1 MTVVVGVDLGSSAA
15 RAIAC
20 DQEGQILATS
30 AVGYR
35 GSDSW
40 PAGRADPNSW
50 LEAMLTAMNEL
61 GLRYP
66 EAHKPA
72 ALAVGGQTPTTV
84 PMSGGLAVTV
94 GHRAVADLGLHE
106 VHAAQCEILRAE
118 LGDGFEP
125 CEIWDWVLRQLGGGP
140 FCGLWPG
147 DPLPAGFGEPI
158 ATGSSVGVSNGSHG
172 LAKGTVLVPAAADA
186 FMGFWACGAY
196 SPGFGHD
203 PGGRTGGLGL
213 AVASDSV
220 RGDMFSMPSALQG
233 VSIVGGPVNGH
244 GRLVE
249 WWASVSGLSISSV
262 LAKAAQVPP
271 GAGGTHVLPYL
282 AGERDPRWDKRLTGE
297 IHGLSLDSGPAE
309 ISRAVLESTAYGLAH
324 IAENLAA
331 GGYALQ
337 TLVCGGSPA
346 LSRLWCE
353 IKASVLGVEVLV
365 PEKPDYSAAY
375 GSALA
380 AGAGLDWW
388 PKPGVESAAWPMPA
402 MQTIL
407 PTHDSAYEHGYR
419 RFIELG
425 DSAVAR
431 LDAARLDGV

>member
-1 MTVVVGVDLGSSAA
+1 MSVVVGADLGSSAA

-20 DQEGQILATS
+20 DRQGKILATA

-35 GSDSW
+35 GSESW
-40 PAGRADPNSW
+40 PVGRADPNSW
-50 LEAMLTAMNEL
+50 LEAMLSAMNEL
-61 GLRYP
+61 VVRCP
-66 EAHKPA
+66 AASKPA

-84 PMSGGLAVTV
+84 PIPEGLAVTV
-94 GHRAVADLGLHE
+94 THPAVADLGLHE
-106 VHAAQCEILRAE
+106 VHAAQCEILRDE
-118 LGDGFEP
+118 LGDGFAP

-140 FCGLWPG
+140 FHGLWPG
-147 DPLPAGFGEPI
+147 DPAPVGFGEPI
-158 ATGSSVGVSNGSHG
+158 ATGSSVGVNDGSHG
-172 LAKGTVLVPAAADA
+172 LAKGTVLVPASADA

-196 SPGFGHD
+196 RPGVGHD
-203 PGGRTGGLGL
+203 PGGCTGGLGL

-220 RGDMFSMPSALQG
+220 RDGMFSMPSAVQD

-244 GRLVE
+244 GRLLE
-249 WWASVSGLSISSV
+249 WWASLSGLSIAAV

-271 GAGGTHVLPYL
+271 GAKGVLVLPYI

-297 IHGLSLDSGPAE
+297 IHGLSLDSGPEE

-331 GGYALQ
+331 GGYELQ
-337 TLVCGGSPA
+337 TLACGGSPA

-380 AGAGLDWW
+380 SGAGLDWW
-388 PKPGVESAAWPMPA
+388 PKPGVEYGAWPMPA

-407 PTHDSAYEHGYR
+407 PTHDPAYEHSYQ
-419 RFIELG
+419 RFIEFG
-425 DSAVAR
+425 NSAVAR
-431 LDAARLDGV
+431 LDTV

>member
-15 RAIAC
+15 RAVAC
-20 DQEGQILATS
+20 DQQGQTLATS
-30 AVGYR
+30 TVGYR

-40 PAGRADPNSW
+40 PAGRADPHSW
-50 LEAMLTAMNEL
+50 LEAMLSAMSEL
-61 GLRYP
+61 ALHCP
-66 EAHKPA
+66 AADKPA

-84 PMSGGLAVTV
+84 PMTGGLAVTV
-94 GHRAVADLGLHE
+94 SHRAVADLGLRE
-106 VHAAQCEILRAE
+106 VHAAQCQILRDE
-118 LGDGFEP
+118 LGGFEP
-125 CEIWDWVLRQLGGGP
+125 CEIWDWVLRQLGGAAFTGV
-140 FCGLWPG
+140 WPG
-147 DPLPAGFGEPI
+147 DPVPEGFGEPI
-158 ATGSSVGVSNGSHG
+158 AAGSPVGVSDGSHG
-172 LAKGTVLVPAAADA
+172 LAKGTVLVPASADA

-196 SPGFGHD
+196 SAGVGHD

-213 AVASDSV
+213 AVASESV
-220 RGDMFSMPSALQG
+220 RGDMFSMPSAVQG

-244 GRLVE
+244 GRLLD
-249 WWASVSGLSISSV
+249 WWSSVSGLSITSV
-262 LAKAAQVPP
+262 LAEAAQVPP
-271 GAGGTHVLPYL
+271 GAGGTLVLPYL

-297 IHGLSLDSGPAE
+297 IHGLSLASGPAE

-324 IAENLAA
+324 IAETLAA
-331 GGYALQ
+331 GGYGLQ

-365 PEKPDYSAAY
+365 PENPDYSAAY

-388 PKPGVESAAWPMPA
+388 PRPGVESPAWPMPA
-402 MQTIL
+402 MQTIS
-407 PTHDSAYEHGYR
+407 PAHDPAYEHGYR

-425 DSAVAR
+425 DLAVAR
-431 LDAARLDGV
+431 LDTV